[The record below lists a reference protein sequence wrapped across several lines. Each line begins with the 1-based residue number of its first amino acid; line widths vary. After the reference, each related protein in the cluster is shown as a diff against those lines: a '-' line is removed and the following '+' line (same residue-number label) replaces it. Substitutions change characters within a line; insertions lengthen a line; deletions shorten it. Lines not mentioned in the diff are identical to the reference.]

1 MPARHLKFQLF
12 WHRLMAAVAFVLTAS
27 LNIAGPPESEGTRVA
42 KEQTGKLFAA
52 VKIQRDLPEPRS
64 ASLDGAGDDGAG
76 KLATPIGLALYPAA
90 SPARQAFKPGEV
102 FIRPAQRAI
111 RAGHSRAPPTI

>member
-27 LNIAGPPESEGTRVA
+27 LNIAATPESEGTRVA
-42 KEQTGKLFAA
+42 KEQTGQLVAA
-52 VKIQRDLPEPRS
+52 VKIQRDLSEPQPVR
-64 ASLDGAGDDGAG
+64 LDSAGDDGAG
-76 KLATPIGLALYPAA
+76 NLATLAVLASHPA
-90 SPARQAFKPGEV
+90 SSMARQAFKPSEI

-111 RAGHSRAPPTI
+111 RAGASRAPPTI